1 MPSLT
6 LPSAPESKRVNLRFL
21 EPIWHIK
28 GQVPL
33 APGQS
38 RDEAFAKLSPL
49 FFERGTSHERSGDTL
64 KFSKKDPAAQDKM
77 AVFNSGVLE
86 ITEGGAGGAASG
98 GMLHYRLASNA
109 LLYCFLAPALFLSFA
124 GLTIAAGRIDPPKE
138 PTAAEKAKEEKKNA
152 EPLPQHWIDKM
163 LGAPIPEKPG
173 SDKAETKAKAGA
185 KDSKDKKKEDK
196 EHSPKPAYIFAGIF
210 AALYLAGRVLEDRLV
225 KRLFLR
231 KLREA

>member
-6 LPSAPESKRVNLRFL
+6 LPRAPESKRVNLRFL

-33 APGQS
+33 EPGQS
-38 RDEAFAKLSPL
+38 RDDAFAKLSPL
-49 FFERGTSHERSGDTL
+49 FFERGTSHHRSGDTL

-77 AVFNSGVLE
+77 AVFNSGTLE
-86 ITEGGAGGAASG
+86 ITEGGAGGAGSG
-98 GMLHYRLASNA
+98 GVLHYRLASNA

-124 GLTIAAGRIDPPKE
+124 GLTIAAGKLDPPKE
-138 PTAAEKAKEEKKNA
+138 PTAAEKAKAEKKNA

-163 LGAPIPEKPG
+163 LGAPVPEKPG
-173 SDKAETKAKAGA
+173 ADKAQGDGKSA
-185 KDSKDKKKEDK
+185 KDKKKEEDK

-210 AALYLAGRVLEDRLV
+210 AALYLVGRVLEDRLV
-225 KRLFLR
+225 KRLFL
-231 KLREA
+231 KTLREA